1 MHFSFSTDKLMSM
14 QIICI
19 LTKNYACEMKTGY
32 FSYYTNSLLKIDFFI
47 IAPFYTLIFFK
58 YKILGEE
65 KG

>member
-1 MHFSFSTDKLMSM
+1 
-14 QIICI
+14 
-19 LTKNYACEMKTGY
+19 MKTGY

-65 KG
+65 KGQIYNLS

>member
-1 MHFSFSTDKLMSM
+1 
-14 QIICI
+14 
-19 LTKNYACEMKTGY
+19 MKTGY
-32 FSYYTNSLLKIDFFI
+32 FSYYTNSLLIIDFFI